1 MTCQHN
7 YTTKQSRV
15 PIKGGGPSQEILG
28 ELTFTVCL
36 ACEHVEGTFSSASL
50 FNPKSEPIEAPDY
63 DSAISKCTEILRK
76 WNPISEQEEIHR
88 VIFGWEDLLASGVV
102 TPAVALGQIEMYFN
116 NYLILERAKK
126 R

>member
-63 DSAISKCTEILRK
+63 VRKRGWRDSHFEMRK
-76 WNPISEQEEIHR
+76 
-88 VIFGWEDLLASGVV
+88 GG
-102 TPAVALGQIEMYFN
+102 
-116 NYLILERAKK
+116 
-126 R
+126 